1 MCSRSWCRDR
11 DEMEGLGGRNSWGSI
26 VGLPLCL
33 LGTWS
38 ESLASWEVT
47 RASERGQFLPAIAAP
62 NKGKRRTCLRKVAHN
77 FLGHGR
83 TSHIHISRPHRST
96 TIPKPLDQ
104 VEFLQLLVR

>member
-11 DEMEGLGGRNSWGSI
+11 NEMEGLGGRNSWGSI

-33 LGTWS
+33 SGTWS

-62 NKGKRRTCLRKVAHN
+62 NKGKKKDMLKESCPQFSRAWQDK
-77 FLGHGR
+77 
-83 TSHIHISRPHRST
+83 SYPHIPSSSLNHDS
-96 TIPKPLDQ
+96 
-104 VEFLQLLVR
+104 